1 MRLTQDT
8 TGEEKKVKLN
18 KLEQAQQAQLQRVA
32 ARLKQLQETSTP

>member
-18 KLEQAQQAQLQRVA
+18 KLEQAQLQRVA
-32 ARLKQLQETSTP
+32 TRLKQLQETSTP